1 MKIILSF
8 LILCLSFYHLAAQE
22 QFMMHNGYN
31 RAYLVHVPP
40 AYDGSTSYPLIFV
53 FHGLSGS
60 DSALFRSGFNERS
73 EIMKYIVVYPTSI
86 KGGWN
91 SHDNDIDFVSVLLD
105 TLQKKFHIDSKR
117 VYATGHSDGAFFCYT
132 LGSKLPEKF
141 AAIAPVAGYWTGSSQ
156 TIPSPKPV
164 LAIHAVDDATVPYST
179 DQAGLAAWRQKNQCS
194 ATPDTVYNYVGTI
207 AQLWRSNA
215 IDADVEFVTY
225 AHGGHTWL
233 FYPIDCTDL
242 VVDFF
247 YNHPKRERKITL
259 TSPINLIY
267 DTPANI
273 QFSTNVESDTP
284 ATKVEYFLDSTK
296 IGESSTPP
304 FIFNWNN
311 VTQNEYL
318 IHAKVSFTDGTSEI
332 SSNFKK
338 IDVLLPNVAL
348 NKPCEYSAYSDNTVK
363 ASFAFDGDLT
373 TRWSSPYKDPQWLS
387 VDLQGIYRIKNVT
400 LIWGTSYG
408 LDYTIDV
415 SSDKQLWTAIYA
427 TSKSNGGTEFLSV
440 PPTEARY
447 VRWHGNRRGTPYGY
461 SLWEIQV
468 NGEFVHAVSVS
479 NSHENNQRMNL
490 SSGPNPYP
498 IGNSDIIIRYT
509 LPVAEQVEIDIYN
522 VIGQK
527 MCGLI
532 NGVEKNGEHT
542 LRWDCQDENNR
553 ALSSGIY
560 ICRLKTPYETK
571 SCKIILMK

>member
-1 MKIILSF
+1 MKRILSY
-8 LILCLSFYHLAAQE
+8 LVLCLSFYHLAAQE
-22 QFMMHNGYN
+22 QFMIHNGYN
-31 RAYLVHVPP
+31 RAYLVHVP
-40 AYDGSTSYPLIFV
+40 ASYDGSTSYPLIFV

-194 ATPDTVYNYVGTI
+194 ATPDTVYNYSGTI
-207 AQLWRSNA
+207 AQLWPA
-215 IDADVEFVTY
+215 VETGADVEFITY

-233 FYPIDCTDL
+233 NYPINCTDL

-247 YNHPKRERKITL
+247 YNHPQREKKVLL
-259 TSPINLIY
+259 TSPVNLFY
-267 DTPANI
+267 ETPATI
-273 QFSTNVESDTP
+273 QLNADVVSDTP
-284 ATKVEYFLDSTK
+284 MTRIEYFSDSIK

-304 FIFNWNN
+304 YTITASNL
-311 VTQNEYL
+311 TQNEYL
-318 IHAKVSFTDGTSEI
+318 IHARAFFEDGTTEI

-338 IDVLLPNVAL
+338 VDVLLPNIAL
-348 NKPCEYSAYSDNTVK
+348 NKPCEYSAINDSSLK
-363 ASFAFDGDLT
+363 ASNVFDGNFS
-373 TRWSSPYKDPQWLS
+373 TRWTTPTSDPQWIS
-387 VDLQGIYRIKNVT
+387 VDLQGIYRIKHIT
-400 LIWGTSYG
+400 LFWGTSYG
-408 LDYTIDV
+408 LAYSIDV
-415 SSDKQLWTAIYA
+415 SSDKQKWTTIYA
-427 TSKSNGGTEFLSV
+427 TTSGKGGTEFLSV

-447 VRWHGNRRGTPYGY
+447 VRWHGNRRGTEYGY
-461 SLWEIQV
+461 ALWEIQID
-468 NGEFVHAVSVS
+468 GEFVKAVSVS
-479 NSHENNQRMNL
+479 NSHENNQRLSL
-490 SSGPNPYP
+490 SSAPNPYP
-498 IGNSDIIIRYT
+498 IGNSNIIIRYT
-509 LPVAEQVEIDIYN
+509 LPEDEQVEIDIYN

-527 MCGLI
+527 VCGLI
-532 NGVEKNGEHT
+532 NNVEKNGEHIV
-542 LRWDCQDENNR
+542 RWNCRDENNR

-560 ICRLKTPYETK
+560 ICRIKTLYEKK